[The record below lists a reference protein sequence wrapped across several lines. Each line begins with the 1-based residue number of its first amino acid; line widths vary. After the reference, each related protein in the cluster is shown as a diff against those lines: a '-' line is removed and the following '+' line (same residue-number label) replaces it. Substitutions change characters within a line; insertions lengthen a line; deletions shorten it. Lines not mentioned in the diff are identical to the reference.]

1 MFSCQAT
8 LPIFHLGVF
17 YQKDPL
23 YVVLNS
29 APPKKKQRGT
39 RGRRVRG
46 KVQKVS
52 VEDMENAPSGEE
64 DIVQDL
70 QLSDFE

>member
-1 MFSCQAT
+1 
-8 LPIFHLGVF
+8 LPHGEFC
-17 YQKDPL
+17 QKDPL
-23 YVVLNS
+23 YNVVLNS

-39 RGRRVRG
+39 RGGKGRG

-52 VEDMENAPSGEE
+52 VEDMENASNGED

-70 QLSDFE
+70 RLSDFE

>member
-1 MFSCQAT
+1 MPRHFTDFA
-8 LPIFHLGVF
+8 LGEF

-29 APPKKKQRGT
+29 APPKKKKRGT
-39 RGRRVRG
+39 RGRKGRG
-46 KVQKVS
+46 KVQKMS
-52 VEDMENAPSGEE
+52 VEDTENAPSEEE

-70 QLSDFE
+70 QLSDFK

>member
-1 MFSCQAT
+1 
-8 LPIFHLGVF
+8 LPRNFTDFPLGEF

-39 RGRRVRG
+39 RGRKSRG

-64 DIVQDL
+64 DIVKDL
-70 QLSDFE
+70 QLSDF

>member
-1 MFSCQAT
+1 VENFIRRIHC
-8 LPIFHLGVF
+8 
-17 YQKDPL
+17 

-39 RGRRVRG
+39 RGRKGRG